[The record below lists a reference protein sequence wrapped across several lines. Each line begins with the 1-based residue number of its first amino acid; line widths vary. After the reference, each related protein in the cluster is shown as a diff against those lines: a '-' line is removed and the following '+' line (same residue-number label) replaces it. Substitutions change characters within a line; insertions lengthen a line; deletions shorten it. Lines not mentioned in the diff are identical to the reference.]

1 MYINLWSG
9 EKMCEELEWEKNW
22 RNGTHKQQDG
32 TEKWFVKWEK
42 EIDTERKMLPTEGGV
57 ER

>member
-1 MYINLWSG
+1 
-9 EKMCEELEWEKNW
+9 MCEELEWENSW
-22 RNGTHKQQDG
+22 RNGTQKQQDG

-42 EIDTERKMLPTEGGV
+42 EIDTEREMLPTEGGV